1 MKVAELTENAQST
14 EFYPTPQ
21 DLIDRM
27 LSGID
32 WGLIKTVLEPSAG
45 KGDLALA
52 IHDRSQSHRYRDTSV
67 DIDCIEIDQN
77 LRHIL
82 AGEGLRVV
90 HDNFLT
96 YDALK
101 QYDLI
106 VMNPPFSEG
115 DKHLLKALDLQKHG
129 GSIVC
134 LLNAE
139 TIRNP
144 FSYTRQQ
151 LVKALEEYGAKV
163 EFIPNAFTGA
173 ERKTGVEVA
182 LVKVTV
188 PREDQESEIYS
199 RLRKAAE
206 AKEQQHSST
215 EIVSADYIQM
225 AIQQFSLEAKA
236 GIELIRQYNAMIPHM
251 LNSLDPNDKYSRPI
265 LYLKLDAD
273 RGYSSVSVNDYLKKL
288 RYKYWEALL
297 ANPQFMRKLTSNL
310 QEKYRGMARDLS
322 EYDFSEYNVRT
333 LMLQM
338 NTEIAGG
345 IKDTIMALFDR
356 LTEEHSWYPECQNN
370 RHYYDGWAHN
380 KAHKINKKVIIP
392 CYGVFSDKRWG
403 AQRLDRRVAISTLE
417 DIEKCLN
424 YLDGGMT
431 REVNLHKVIESLD
444 EYDPGKNIECKY
456 FKVTFY
462 KKGTCHI
469 VFTNLDLLEKFNIYA
484 AQNRKWLPPCYGSR
498 RYADMDEEERAVI
511 DSFQG
516 ANAYARVM
524 AGASYYLGGEGL
536 PALTA

>member
-1 MKVAELTENAQST
+1 MNIVQITENPGKS
-14 EFYPTPQ
+14 EFYPTPES
-21 DLIDRM
+21 LVDRM
-27 LSGID
+27 LAGID
-32 WGLIKTVLEPSAG
+32 WSMVNSVLEPSAG

-52 IHDRSQSHRYRDTSV
+52 VQQKYKIRFYRDKPV

-82 AGEGLRVV
+82 NGKELRVV
-90 HDNFLT
+90 HDDFLT

-101 QYDLI
+101 RYDLI

-115 DKHLLKALDLQKHG
+115 DKHLLKALDMQKYG

-144 FSYTRQQ
+144 FSHTRKQ
-151 LVKALEEYGAKV
+151 LVKKLDEYGAQV
-163 EFIPNAFTGA
+163 EFIPNAFAGA

-182 LVKVTV
+182 LVKVSI
-188 PREDQESEIYS
+188 PRADEESEIYS
-199 RLRKAAE
+199 RLKKAAE
-206 AKEQQHSST
+206 AEEREHTAT
-215 EIVSADYIQM
+215 EIVAADYIQM
-225 AIQQFSLEAKA
+225 AIQQFTLEAKA
-236 GIELIRQYNAMIPHM
+236 GIELIRQYDAMVPYM
-251 LNSLDPNDKYSRPI
+251 LNSLDPNDKYARPI
-265 LYLKLDAD
+265 LRLTAETD
-273 RGYSSVSVNDYLKKL
+273 RGYSSVGVNEYLKKL

-297 ANPQFMRKLTSNL
+297 ANPQFMQKLTSNL
-310 QEKYRGMARDLS
+310 QEKYRSMVRDLT

-338 NTEIAGG
+338 NSEIADG
-345 IKDTIMALFDR
+345 IKDTILALFDR
-356 LTEEHSWYPECQNN
+356 LTSAHSWYPECQNN
-370 RHYYDGWAHN
+370 VHYYDGWAHN
-380 KAHKINKKVIIP
+380 KAHKINKKVIVP
-392 CYGVFSDKRWG
+392 CYGIFSDKRWG
-403 AQRLDRRVAISTLE
+403 AQRLDRRMALNTLQ

-431 REVNLHKVIESLD
+431 REVNLYKVIESLD

-456 FKVTFY
+456 FTVTFY

-469 VFTNLDLLEKFNIYA
+469 IFTNLELLEKFNIYA
-484 AQNRKWLPPCYGSR
+484 AQNKNWLPPNYGKTKYS
-498 RYADMDEEERAVI
+498 DMSAEEQAIV

-516 ANAYARVM
+516 ADAYARVM
-524 AGASYYLGGEGL
+524 AKATYYLGGEGL

>member
-1 MKVAELTENAQST
+1 MNIVQITENPGKS
-14 EFYPTPQ
+14 EFYPTPES
-21 DLIDRM
+21 LVDRM
-27 LSGID
+27 LAGID
-32 WGLIKTVLEPSAG
+32 WSMVNSVLEPSAG

-52 IHDRSQSHRYRDTSV
+52 VQKKYKLRFYRDKPV

-82 AGEGLRVV
+82 NGKELRVV
-90 HDNFLT
+90 HDDFLT

-101 QYDLI
+101 RYDLI

-115 DKHLLKALDLQKHG
+115 DKHLLKALDMQKYG

-144 FSYTRQQ
+144 FSHTRKQ
-151 LVKALEEYGAKV
+151 LVKKLDEYGAQV
-163 EFIPNAFTGA
+163 EFIPNAFAGA
-173 ERKTGVEVA
+173 ERKTSVEVA
-182 LVKVTV
+182 LVKVSI
-188 PREDQESEIYS
+188 PRADEESEIYS
-199 RLRKAAE
+199 RLKKAAE
-206 AKEQQHSST
+206 AEERKHTAT
-215 EIVSADYIQM
+215 EIVAADYIQM
-225 AIQQFSLEAKA
+225 AIQQFTLEAKA
-236 GIELIRQYNAMIPHM
+236 GIELIRQYNAMVPYM
-251 LNSLDPNDKYSRPI
+251 LNSLDPNDKYARPI
-265 LYLKLDAD
+265 LRLTAETD
-273 RGYSSVSVNDYLKKL
+273 RGYSSVGVNEYLKKL

-297 ANPQFMRKLTSNL
+297 TNPQFMQKLTSNL
-310 QEKYRGMARDLS
+310 QEKYRNMARDLT

-338 NTEIAGG
+338 NSEIADG

-356 LTEEHSWYPECQNN
+356 LTTAHTWYPECQNN
-370 RHYYDGWAHN
+370 IHYFDGWAHN
-380 KAHKINKKVIIP
+380 KAHKINKKVIVP
-392 CYGVFSDKRWG
+392 CYGIFSDKRWG
-403 AQRLDRRVAISTLE
+403 AQRLDRRMALNTLQ

-431 REVNLHKVIESLD
+431 REVNLYKVIESLD

-456 FKVTFY
+456 FTVTFY

-469 VFTNLDLLEKFNIYA
+469 VFTNLELLEKFNIYA
-484 AQNRKWLPPCYGSR
+484 AQNRNWLPPNYGKTKYS
-498 RYADMDEEERAVI
+498 DMSAEEQATV

-516 ANAYARVM
+516 ADAYARVM
-524 AGASYYLGGEGL
+524 ARATYYLGGEGL